1 MTALVS
7 FSRIRVGNILR
18 AGRGARE
25 RSRSRDV
32 RAATLVDSIRQICLF
47 FRLRFGAFSRRVA
60 RISPSARAAAT
71 PRQPQRRS
79 VCRRGAEATPSSST
93 EWRWANTER
102 TATRSASGSSA
113 SSESSRRPR
122 HFGISSKRCAQRNL
136 DRRRAW
142 TRCPHVHVPVQVRHE
157 LHKLREK
164 AREAADDQKFAV
176 QRTIAGFHQ
185 QQNSSLQE
193 FQKCQA
199 LRAEKDLELA
209 SLKDQ
214 EAVQRERARE
224 QRAEMEAEFEAQLA
238 PMREGAPPPLCT
250 ALPCVSGAHSRA
262 PSVPVPLARQRTG
275 GLRWPLASDP
285 LQSVPRRP
293 DGEGTGW
300 WARLGRTSTKAAR
313 WRAPLESTKARS
325 HFGTASSSDLT
336 RRCFPGSRRIDTPGC
351 GDMESDCL

>member
-1 MTALVS
+1 M
-7 FSRIRVGNILR
+7 
-18 AGRGARE
+18 
-25 RSRSRDV
+25 
-32 RAATLVDSIRQICLF
+32 
-47 FRLRFGAFSRRVA
+47 
-60 RISPSARAAAT
+60 
-71 PRQPQRRS
+71 
-79 VCRRGAEATPSSST
+79 
-93 EWRWANTER
+93 
-102 TATRSASGSSA
+102 
-113 SSESSRRPR
+113 
-122 HFGISSKRCAQRNL
+122 
-136 DRRRAW
+136 
-142 TRCPHVHVPVQVRHE
+142 HVPVQVRHE

-238 PMREGAPPPLCT
+238 PMREGAPPPLCS
-250 ALPCVSGAHSRA
+250 APPCVSGAHSRA

-275 GLRWPLASDP
+275 GLRRPLASDP

-293 DGEGTGW
+293 DWGRNWMVGSLGANLNQNHTMACASSK
-300 WARLGRTSTKAAR
+300 ARKHGRTSEPP
-313 WRAPLESTKARS
+313 RAV
-325 HFGTASSSDLT
+325 
-336 RRCFPGSRRIDTPGC
+336 I
-351 GDMESDCL
+351 

>member
-1 MTALVS
+1 M
-7 FSRIRVGNILR
+7 
-18 AGRGARE
+18 
-25 RSRSRDV
+25 
-32 RAATLVDSIRQICLF
+32 
-47 FRLRFGAFSRRVA
+47 
-60 RISPSARAAAT
+60 
-71 PRQPQRRS
+71 
-79 VCRRGAEATPSSST
+79 
-93 EWRWANTER
+93 
-102 TATRSASGSSA
+102 
-113 SSESSRRPR
+113 
-122 HFGISSKRCAQRNL
+122 
-136 DRRRAW
+136 
-142 TRCPHVHVPVQVRHE
+142 HVPVQVRHE

-250 ALPCVSGAHSRA
+250 AVPCVSGAHSRP

-275 GLRWPLASDP
+275 GLRRPLASDP

-293 DGEGTGW
+293 DGEETGCGLAW
-300 WARLGRTSTKAAR
+300 SEPQPKPHDGVRLF
-313 WRAPLESTKARS
+313 ESTQARS
-325 HFGTASSSDLT
+325 HFGTASSGVLL
-336 RRCFPGSRRIDTPGC
+336 FSRP
-351 GDMESDCL
+351 